1 LPVVLMEAMALRRPV
16 LSTYVAGIPELINP
30 GKNGW
35 LFPAGSTEYLMEAIE
50 DCLNTP
56 VLTLREMG
64 EEGFKRVVARHSVDI
79 EAAKLTRLFDS
90 SK

>member
-1 LPVVLMEAMALRRPV
+1 MNQNSLLGNQVKLSNLGRRG
-16 LSTYVAGIPELINP
+16 T
-30 GKNGW
+30 
-35 LFPAGSTEYLMEAIE
+35 
-50 DCLNTP
+50 
-56 VLTLREMG
+56 MG